1 MAFPPS
7 DYRLLRFWSD
17 DYPQPKR
24 LAAWADV
31 LSRMLL
37 RVQAE
42 PLTGA
47 PFQVDACLRA
57 LPDVH
62 FGTGLFGPMIARRT
76 PEIIAG
82 DNRDFYIIINTQ
94 GPFRIRLPRIEF
106 ILDEGDA
113 CFLSCAEEAYFIRP
127 EPGRLTCARV
137 NGTRLKNLVPD
148 AMDFSGQAI
157 RRGNEPLRLLGTY
170 LRDMDDHQGL
180 TGAELRTLVT
190 AHIFNLI
197 ALTLNSK
204 RETAEMTTTGVARLD
219 AIKRFVTDNLSD
231 QALSTSRVAA
241 ANAMSIRQIQRLFES
256 EETTFSEFLLQ
267 QRLRS
272 VHAALT
278 DSRQA
283 QRSIS
288 DIALA
293 SGFGD
298 VSYFN
303 RAFRNHY
310 GASPTAI
317 RRAAER
323 AALAP
328 TA

>member
-7 DYRLLRFWSD
+7 DFRLLRFWSD
-17 DYPQPKR
+17 DYPPQKR

-37 RVQAE
+37 TVQVE
-42 PLTGA
+42 PLGDA

-62 FGTGLFGPMIARRT
+62 FGTGLFGPLIARRT
-76 PEIIAG
+76 PEIVAT
-82 DNRDFYIIINTQ
+82 DSRDFYIIINLE

-113 CFLSCAEEAYFIRP
+113 CFLSCSEEAYFVRP
-127 EPGRLTCARV
+127 VPGRLTCARV
-137 NGTRLKNLVPD
+137 NGARLKSQVPD
-148 AMDFSGQAI
+148 AIEFSGLAV
-157 RRGNEPLRLLGTY
+157 RRGNEPLRLLATY

-180 TGAELRTLVT
+180 TGPELRTLVT
-190 AHIFNLI
+190 GHIFNLV
-197 ALTLNSK
+197 ALTLNSM
-204 RETAEMTTTGVARLD
+204 RDAAQTPVTARLD
-219 AIKRFVTDNLSD
+219 AIKKFVADNLAD

-241 ANAMSIRQIQRLFES
+241 ANRMSARQIQRLFES
-256 EETTFSEFLLQ
+256 EDTTFSEFLLL
-267 QRLRS
+267 QRLRN

-283 QRSIS
+283 HRSIS

-317 RRAAER
+317 RRAA
-323 AALAP
+323 ATLAP
-328 TA
+328 TV

>member
-1 MAFPPS
+1 MAFPPT
-7 DYRLLRFWSD
+7 DFRLLRFWSD
-17 DYPQPKR
+17 DYPPRQR
-24 LAAWADV
+24 LAAWSEV

-37 RVQAE
+37 KVQVE
-42 PLTGA
+42 PLTDI

-62 FGTGLFGPMIARRT
+62 FGTGLFGPLIARRT
-76 PEIIAG
+76 PEIVAS
-82 DNRDFYIIINTQ
+82 DNKDFYVIINME

-113 CFLSCAEEAYFIRP
+113 CFLSCAEEANFIRP
-127 EPGRLTCARV
+127 VPGRLTCARV
-137 NGTRLKNLVPD
+137 NGTRLKSQLPD
-148 AMDFSGQAI
+148 AMAFSGQAI
-157 RRGNEPLRLLGTY
+157 RRGNEPLRLLATY

-190 AHIFNLI
+190 AHIFNLVV
-197 ALTLNSK
+197 LTLNST
-204 RETAEMTTTGVARLD
+204 RDTTTTSTPSATKLD
-219 AIKRFVTDNLSD
+219 AIKRFVADNLFD
-231 QALSTSRVAA
+231 EALSTSRVAA
-241 ANAMSIRQIQRLFES
+241 ANRISARQIQRLFET
-256 EETTFSEFLLQ
+256 EDTTFSEFLLL

-288 DIALA
+288 EIVLA

-317 RRAAER
+317 RRAA
-323 AALAP
+323 ATLAP
-328 TA
+328 TP